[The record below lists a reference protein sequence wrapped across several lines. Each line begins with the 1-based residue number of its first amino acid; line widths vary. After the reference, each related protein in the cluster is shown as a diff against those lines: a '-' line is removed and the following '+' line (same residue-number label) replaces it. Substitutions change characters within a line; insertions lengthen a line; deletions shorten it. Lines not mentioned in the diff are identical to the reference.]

1 MADAK
6 TFRGSRSQTFSISRD
21 EIERADDFGE
31 IFDIAETL
39 GVDLTGLDEINDMKT
54 RLLLYYK
61 KCEGEPNYKDVVSIY
76 KSLFSKVIFGD
87 KGPSCLSLFKAT
99 NINITNYFS
108 NCNNFQRIP
117 LSVPPYYIMSEPHS
131 IMFFEWFFSFAIG
144 TKAFKDTDLF
154 YSKYLWLDDI
164 GNAHINSYI

>member
-61 KCEGEPNYKDVVSIY
+61 KCEGEPNYKDVVSTVYIKVY
-76 KSLFSKVIFGD
+76 LVRLFLGTRVLLVYPFLKQQILILLTIFQIAITF
-87 KGPSCLSLFKAT
+87 KGFPCQYL
-99 NINITNYFS
+99 
-108 NCNNFQRIP
+108 RI
-117 LSVPPYYIMSEPHS
+117 I
-131 IMFFEWFFSFAIG
+131 
-144 TKAFKDTDLF
+144 
-154 YSKYLWLDDI
+154 
-164 GNAHINSYI
+164 

>member
-6 TFRGSRSQTFSISRD
+6 TFRESRSQTFSISRD
-21 EIERADDFGE
+21 EIERAEDFE
-31 IFDIAETL
+31 ELFNIAETL
-39 GVDLTGLDEINDMKT
+39 CVDLMGLVEINDMKT

-87 KGPSCLSLFKAT
+87 KGPSFLFKAT
-99 NINITNYFS
+99 NINVPNYFS

-131 IMFFEWFFSFAIG
+131 IMFFNE
-144 TKAFKDTDLF
+144 L
-154 YSKYLWLDDI
+154 
-164 GNAHINSYI
+164 

>member
-61 KCEGEPNYKDVVSIY
+61 KCEGEPNYKDVVSTVYIKVY
-76 KSLFSKVIFGD
+76 LVRLFLETRVLLFFLKQQILMFLTIFQIAITF
-87 KGPSCLSLFKAT
+87 KGFPCQYL
-99 NINITNYFS
+99 
-108 NCNNFQRIP
+108 RI
-117 LSVPPYYIMSEPHS
+117 I
-131 IMFFEWFFSFAIG
+131 
-144 TKAFKDTDLF
+144 
-154 YSKYLWLDDI
+154 
-164 GNAHINSYI
+164 